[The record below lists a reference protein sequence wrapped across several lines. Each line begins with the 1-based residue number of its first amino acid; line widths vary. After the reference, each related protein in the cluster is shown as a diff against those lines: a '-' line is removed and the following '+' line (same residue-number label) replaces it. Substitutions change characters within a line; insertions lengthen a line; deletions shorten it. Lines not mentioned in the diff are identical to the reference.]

1 MQIDNVHENEHVLRM
16 SQHLCELLP
25 DQRGRNTWAVFQSRN
40 VIPFSP
46 GWLLFPSWIL
56 IASNI
61 LGSWSTKRNI
71 LARKDLSLATL
82 SGWTFFDEFITAEI
96 VAVSRRYYATSAGF
110 VLCVAQL
117 AKGLVWGSTG
127 SQHDLR
133 HNTGSLSLSARQM
146 HLASFVNVASWDI
159 FCVSVKCFFLPVKGM
174 VWDGHNCPKNGTYET
189 SWEIPYSRENYP
201 LVNVNSLLLK
211 MAIYSWFSH

>member
-1 MQIDNVHENEHVLRM
+1 MFWQEK
-16 SQHLCELLP
+16 
-25 DQRGRNTWAVFQSRN
+25 T
-40 VIPFSP
+40 
-46 GWLLFPSWIL
+46 
-56 IASNI
+56 
-61 LGSWSTKRNI
+61 
-71 LARKDLSLATL
+71 LSLATL

-146 HLASFVNVASWDI
+146 HLASFVNVHLPELVGKLQETHI
-159 FCVSVKCFFLPVKGM
+159 FES
-174 VWDGHNCPKNGTYET
+174 KNL
-189 SWEIPYSRENYP
+189 WVFCRICQ
-201 LVNVNSLLLK
+201 
-211 MAIYSWFSH
+211 

>member
-1 MQIDNVHENEHVLRM
+1 MLLFLLRQEWKKYPKLAIKKRTRWETVAFERYLIVWQSHTVFGPRYLHVFSNYMQIDNVHENEHVLRM

-46 GWLLFPSWIL
+46 GWLLFLSWIL
-56 IASNI
+56 IASNV

-110 VLCVAQL
+110 VLCVA
-117 AKGLVWGSTG
+117 
-127 SQHDLR
+127 
-133 HNTGSLSLSARQM
+133 
-146 HLASFVNVASWDI
+146 
-159 FCVSVKCFFLPVKGM
+159 
-174 VWDGHNCPKNGTYET
+174 
-189 SWEIPYSRENYP
+189 
-201 LVNVNSLLLK
+201 
-211 MAIYSWFSH
+211 